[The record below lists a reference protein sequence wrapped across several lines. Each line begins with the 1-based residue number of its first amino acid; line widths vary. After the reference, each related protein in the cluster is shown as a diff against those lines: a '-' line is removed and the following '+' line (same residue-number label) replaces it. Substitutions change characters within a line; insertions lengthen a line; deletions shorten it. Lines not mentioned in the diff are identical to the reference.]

1 MSSPEQQ
8 VLATC
13 ADVAIRSVE
22 RSIHR
27 ALQGDE
33 RKAFRR
39 ALGKAVRD
47 ATDKLERTEVRSG
60 FLSTLRGRVQHRR
73 LWRRRCADIKRNVSV
88 VSLMALA
95 PSDESSHTETNLQTA
110 LRGPMTEDGAARPA
124 RKAT

>member
-33 RKAFRR
+33 RKAFQR

-47 ATDKLERTEVRSG
+47 ATDKLERTEVWSG
-60 FLSTLRGRVQHRR
+60 FLTLRGRVQHRR
-73 LWRRRCADIKRNVSV
+73 LWRRHCADIKRNVSV
-88 VSLMALA
+88 VSPMALA
-95 PSDESSHTETNLQTA
+95 PSDESTHTETNLETA
-110 LRGPMTEDGAARPA
+110 LRGPMTEDGAARRA
-124 RKAT
+124 RRAT